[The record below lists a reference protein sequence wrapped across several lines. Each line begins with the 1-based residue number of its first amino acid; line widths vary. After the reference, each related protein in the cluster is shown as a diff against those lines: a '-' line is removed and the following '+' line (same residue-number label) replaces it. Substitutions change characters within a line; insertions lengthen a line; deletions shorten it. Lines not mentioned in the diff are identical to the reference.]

1 MKGNPMAR
9 SALRTAVALS
19 ICTLALSACSVSVTS
34 NDNPEVEASASV
46 EASAEASPNASEA
59 AAIDAD
65 IYNFCRLEAE
75 GSLDFI
81 LILGDQASDG
91 ISDGISQSISQQELT
106 GIQAESC
113 KAAWIE
119 TLAANGIEYVD
130 PDGGA
135 PASAAPAAS
144 PSSS

>member
-1 MKGNPMAR
+1 MAR
-9 SALRTAVALS
+9 SVLRTAVALS

-34 NDNPEVEASASV
+34 NETPEGEASASV
-46 EASAEASPNASEA
+46 EASASPNASEA

-91 ISDGISQSISQQELT
+91 IADGISQSISQQELT

-130 PDGGA
+130 PEGAA
-135 PASAAPAAS
+135 PASSAPAAS
-144 PSSS
+144 PSAS